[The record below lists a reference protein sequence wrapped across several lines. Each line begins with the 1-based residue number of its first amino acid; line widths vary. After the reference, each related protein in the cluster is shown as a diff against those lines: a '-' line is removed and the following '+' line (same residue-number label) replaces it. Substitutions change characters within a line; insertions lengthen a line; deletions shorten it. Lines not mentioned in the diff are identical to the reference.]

1 MDKKVFEAM
10 NEQIKHELYSA
21 YFYLSMSVWAET
33 ENLPGAA
40 SWLRTQAKEEQEH
53 AMKFYDYLLDR
64 GEKVKLLAIDQPPV
78 DFTSLK
84 DVFTKVYAHEQ
95 KVTALLN
102 AIYEKALEAKDV
114 PSQALLQWYL
124 TEQVE
129 EEKNASTILAMVE
142 KVGSSVGGLY
152 QLDHQ
157 LGKRGGE

>member
-1 MDKKVFEAM
+1 MDKKVFDAM

-21 YFYLSMSVWAET
+21 YFYLSMSTWAEA
-33 ENLPGAA
+33 ENFPGTAA
-40 SWLRTQAKEEQEH
+40 WLRFQAREEQEH

-64 GEKVKLLAIDQPPV
+64 GEKVNLLAIDKPPV
-78 DFTSLK
+78 EFTSLK
-84 DVFTKVYAHEQ
+84 DVFAKVYDHEQ

-114 PSQALLQWYL
+114 ASQALLHWYL
-124 TEQVE
+124 VEQVE

-142 KVGSSVGGLY
+142 KVAGSVGGLY

-157 LGKRGGE
+157 LGKRGE

>member
-10 NEQIKHELYSA
+10 NEQIMHELYSA
-21 YFYLSMSVWAET
+21 YFYLSMSAWADA

-40 SWLRTQAKEEQEH
+40 TWLRFQAKEEQEH

-64 GEKVKLLAIDQPPV
+64 GEKVKLLAIEQPPLE
-78 DFTSLK
+78 FASLK
-84 DVFTKVYAHEQ
+84 EVFAKVYEHEQ

-114 PSQALLQWYL
+114 ASQALLHWYL
-124 TEQVE
+124 VEQVE

-142 KVGSSVGGLY
+142 KVAGSVGGLY

-157 LGKRGGE
+157 LGKREED

>member
-1 MDKKVFEAM
+1 
-10 NEQIKHELYSA
+10 
-21 YFYLSMSVWAET
+21 
-33 ENLPGAA
+33 
-40 SWLRTQAKEEQEH
+40 
-53 AMKFYDYLLDR
+53 MKFYDYLLDR
-64 GEKVKLLAIDQPPV
+64 GEKVSLLAIDKPPV

-84 DVFTKVYAHEQ
+84 DVFAKVYEHEK

>member
-10 NEQIKHELYSA
+10 NEQIMHELYSA
-21 YFYLSMSVWAET
+21 YFYLSMSAWADA
-33 ENLPGAA
+33 ENFPGAA
-40 SWLRTQAKEEQEH
+40 TWLRFQAKEEQEH

-64 GEKVKLLAIDQPPV
+64 GEKVKLLAIEQPPLE
-78 DFTSLK
+78 FASLK
-84 DVFTKVYAHEQ
+84 EVFVKVYEHEQ

-114 PSQALLQWYL
+114 ASQALLHWYL
-124 TEQVE
+124 VEQVE

-142 KVGSSVGGLY
+142 KVAGSVGGLY

-157 LGKRGGE
+157 LGKREED